1 MKNFAFWIRLCV
13 FNFFVVSVL
22 GTIMR
27 MNLASSFVPFLDVKL
42 PFEIFHRYFQW
53 AHSHFAFYGWVSSC
67 LYALVLNELRQQYSD
82 LSDKKY
88 YILMIIN
95 QISAYGMLF
104 SFING
109 GYYWLSIVFSTIAL
123 VVGFFF
129 FGFLMKDTSGNLSP
143 AFVWFRS
150 GAFFATFSAIGIF
163 GLAFIMAKK
172 MKTTHAD
179 WYRAA
184 TYFYMHFQY
193 NGFFFFTCIGLL
205 ISSLKRKG
213 IDIAQKLNDKVIH
226 LSFIGVLLGYG
237 LCILWVSQF
246 PMRVKLFFA
255 NVGVLQFVGITL
267 FLNFIRKN
275 WQKYTI
281 DRNFVYKF
289 VLIISLFAFWLKI
302 FLQIL
307 PVIPALTTYAYNN
320 ISVVIGFLHLVLL
333 MGISVFLIWKILE
346 IGIFRSSNILVFSV
360 FVLVGGIVLN
370 EVILAILGFADI
382 FSFSFPNSENWI
394 LLITYIMMLSIFSIW
409 VNIKIKK

>member
-1 MKNFAFWIRLCV
+1 M
-13 FNFFVVSVL
+13 
-22 GTIMR
+22 
-27 MNLASSFVPFLDVKL
+27 
-42 PFEIFHRYFQW
+42 
-53 AHSHFAFYGWVSSC
+53 
-67 LYALVLNELRQQYSD
+67 
-82 LSDKKY
+82 
-88 YILMIIN
+88 
-95 QISAYGMLF
+95 
-104 SFING
+104 
-109 GYYWLSIVFSTIAL
+109 
-123 VVGFFF
+123 
-129 FGFLMKDTSGNLSP
+129 
-143 AFVWFRS
+143 
-150 GAFFATFSAIGIF
+150 
-163 GLAFIMAKK
+163 
-172 MKTTHAD
+172 
-179 WYRAA
+179 
-184 TYFYMHFQY
+184 
-193 NGFFFFTCIGLL
+193 L

-226 LSFIGVLLGYG
+226 LLFIGVLLGYG

-246 PMRVKLFFA
+246 PMGVKLFFA

-281 DRNFVYKF
+281 DRSFVYKF

-307 PVIPALTTYAYNN
+307 PVIPALTSYAYNN

-360 FVLVGGIVLN
+360 FVLVGGVVLN

-409 VNIKIKK
+409 INIKIKK

>member
-1 MKNFAFWIRLCV
+1 MKNFTFWIRLCV

-129 FGFLMKDTSGNLSP
+129 FDFLMKDTSRNLSP
-143 AFVWFRS
+143 AFMWFRS

-226 LSFIGVLLGYG
+226 LLFIGVLLGYG
-237 LCILWVSQF
+237 LCILWMSQF
-246 PMRVKLFFA
+246 PMGIKLFFA

-281 DRNFVYKF
+281 DRSFVYKF

-307 PVIPALTTYAYNN
+307 PVIPALTSYAYNN

-360 FVLVGGIVLN
+360 FALVGGIVLN
-370 EVILAILGFADI
+370 EAILAILGFADI

-409 VNIKIKK
+409 INIKIKK